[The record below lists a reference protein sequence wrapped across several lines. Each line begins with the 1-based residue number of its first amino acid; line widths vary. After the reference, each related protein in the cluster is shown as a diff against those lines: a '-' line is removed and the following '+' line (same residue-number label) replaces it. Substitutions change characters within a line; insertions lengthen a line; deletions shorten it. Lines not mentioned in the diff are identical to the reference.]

1 MENVMPINEL
11 VIQIPKTRKISP
23 VKQVELHK
31 LCNNKQYLQKKLIV
45 IINEYPAT
53 FYLEK

>member
-1 MENVMPINEL
+1 MPINEL
-11 VIQIPKTRKISP
+11 VIQIPKTGKISP